1 MNGVE
6 TSFLLDTGAE
16 ITSVMPSDGR
26 SLGIDYS
33 QLTGEVVLIGGVSG
47 FIEATRRRAHILF
60 TEEDDETYRL
70 YDIDVVVL
78 PYLEDLRGVPS
89 VVGQDILSRWRVL
102 HEPTA
107 GTLLATVLSADWTVR
122 PP

>member
-16 ITSVMPSDGR
+16 ITSVMPSDGP

-33 QLTGEVVLIGGVSG
+33 QLTGEVVLIWGVSG

-60 TEEDDETYRL
+60 TEDDGTCRL
-70 YDIDVVVL
+70 YDIDVVVM
-78 PYLEDLRGVPS
+78 PDQENLRGVPS
-89 VVGQDILSRWRVL
+89 VVGQDILSCWCFL
-102 HEPTA
+102 HDPAA
-107 GTLLATVLSADWTVR
+107 GALLGTVLSADWTVR